1 MRIFVTGAG
10 GFVGSNLA
18 HVFAERHGA
27 EVIAPSHDIVDLTDR
42 PLVHRCV
49 AATRPDAIVHAAIWN
64 DPTMLVSDRRR
75 AWKEYVGAT
84 RSVVDAAN
92 DVDARVVLISTDWVF
107 DGTQGPAIE
116 TEPPNPINP
125 YGFLKAASELVITQR
140 AAPGHGRPDR
150 GRAGHP
156 PRAAAD
162 AASPGRGLRLPGGV
176 GGRGAARR
184 RQFTVWDGEGLNR
197 VATPTLA
204 TDAAELI
211 WLALVGDVSGI
222 LHCCGGEH
230 ADRVELAR
238 RAVAAFGLDAE
249 LLDVGPP
256 PDEALAGGAIPRD
269 TRLDATITARRLG
282 AELPDLD
289 TTLARLRHD
298 LETPRMEPGM
308 TQTET
313 ITVAQALVRF
323 LAAQHVERDGRRERF
338 FAGCFGIFGHGNVA
352 GLGQALS
359 QHPDLLPYHPARNE
373 QAMVH
378 IAAGYA
384 RQRNRLGTWA
394 CTTSVGPGAT
404 NLVTGAALATINRL
418 PVLLLPGDTFAT
430 RSPHPVLQQ
439 LEVPHDATVS
449 VNDCLRPVS
458 RFYERVERPEQ
469 LIPAALE
476 AMRVLTDP
484 AETGA
489 VTLALPEDVQTE
501 AFAVPAAFLRAA
513 DVDGLSPAPRA
524 TGRGRRGRADPRR
537 PAAAHHRRGR
547 RHLLRGDRGA
557 AGVRGRHRH
566 PRGRDPGRPR
576 RARLRPPAQPR
587 RRRGHRHRRRQRA
600 GPGRRRR
607 HRDRDA
613 LERLHHRLEVGLPG
627 AGRAL
632 RQRQRDELRRRQAE
646 RGGGGGRRARGTREA
661 A

>member
-140 AAPGHGRPDR
+140 A
-150 GRAGHP
+150 
-156 PRAAAD
+156 
-162 AASPGRGLRLPGGV
+162 GRGTVARIAGVQGIHRARPQTPRHQDAGFGYLVASVVEALRG
-176 GGRGAARR
+176 R

-238 RAVAAFGLDAE
+238 RAAAAFDLDAE

-289 TTLARLRHD
+289 TTLTRLRHD
-298 LETPRMEPGM
+298 LET
-308 TQTET
+308 
-313 ITVAQALVRF
+313 
-323 LAAQHVERDGRRERF
+323 
-338 FAGCFGIFGHGNVA
+338 
-352 GLGQALS
+352 
-359 QHPDLLPYHPARNE
+359 
-373 QAMVH
+373 
-378 IAAGYA
+378 
-384 RQRNRLGTWA
+384 
-394 CTTSVGPGAT
+394 
-404 NLVTGAALATINRL
+404 
-418 PVLLLPGDTFAT
+418 
-430 RSPHPVLQQ
+430 
-439 LEVPHDATVS
+439 
-449 VNDCLRPVS
+449 
-458 RFYERVERPEQ
+458 
-469 LIPAALE
+469 
-476 AMRVLTDP
+476 DP
-484 AETGA
+484 AW
-489 VTLALPEDVQTE
+489 
-501 AFAVPAAFLRAA
+501 
-513 DVDGLSPAPRA
+513 SP
-524 TGRGRRGRADPRR
+524 
-537 PAAAHHRRGR
+537 
-547 RHLLRGDRGA
+547 
-557 AGVRGRHRH
+557 V
-566 PRGRDPGRPR
+566 
-576 RARLRPPAQPR
+576 
-587 RRRGHRHRRRQRA
+587 
-600 GPGRRRR
+600 
-607 HRDRDA
+607 
-613 LERLHHRLEVGLPG
+613 
-627 AGRAL
+627 
-632 RQRQRDELRRRQAE
+632 
-646 RGGGGGRRARGTREA
+646 
-661 A
+661 